1 MQDQKTSK
9 IVDLLPE
16 EDEMYRHI
24 CELNLMEKRKAIKR
38 LRSLKDFQFIEEI
51 EGENTIG
58 HIEDHGSIIQ
68 VSYLRDTIGSYI
80 ELSFMTGEITNVAN
94 AASYL
99 SRWFIN
105 GRYEICCNN
114 IRLFSIFPILDTPS
128 LRKLI
133 SHALLEIWDMN
144 NVATSDSVNKK

>member
-1 MQDQKTSK
+1 MQDQTTYM
-9 IVDLLPE
+9 IIDLSPE
-16 EDEMYRHI
+16 EDEMYRHL
-24 CELNLMEKRKAIKR
+24 CELDLIEKRQAIKR
-38 LRSLKDFQFIEEI
+38 LSSFKDIQFIEEI

-58 HIEDHGSIIQ
+58 HIKDHGRIIQ
-68 VSYLRDTIGSYI
+68 VSYLRDNLGGYI
-80 ELSFMTGEITNVAN
+80 ELSFMTEEIKNLKN
-94 AASYL
+94 ATSYL

-105 GRYEICCNN
+105 GRYEICCNT

-144 NVATSDSVNKK
+144 NVATSNCVNK